1 MNAVIYTK
9 LILILFSSNF
19 LYINNATMWN
29 YQLKFTCEKFYKK
42 GELKINCSYKNL
54 SHIPDLPFDTVYL
67 NLQHNLIIRIPNN
80 TFKHMTNLKV
90 LDLSFNRLQSMNDQ
104 TFNGLGNLMKLDLN
118 NNMISGGMSNKV
130 FESMKRLTDLDLSH
144 NGLTRINEKTF
155 LGLQN
160 LQNLRLNDNEL
171 HYNISNIPT
180 ESFKPL
186 ESVTWLSIQNN
197 NFARKIFPSYG
208 IVFPDKTISD
218 LAMLEIL
225 ELDVNT
231 GFGYDAILG
240 KGFSYLKHLYSLS
253 ACNCQTFI
261 LESDTFKYT
270 PNLTHVYF
278 NHCSPRV
285 YREKHEEF
293 SKLMKLKVLQLNGW
307 RSNDLDENELLAL
320 ISGLSNTT
328 IRILKMNYLFIS
340 FYSVPLSNL
349 LNNISVVLNKTPIQ
363 ELHFTNNLNVH
374 FNELDMPVKVP
385 PSLRTLNISD
395 NSLEALK
402 LNIKQVTSLHLED
415 NRLGNYLAN
424 NSLWIQNSKLEYVN
438 LSNNSIY
445 KLHTTIFIGQ
455 KYLRVIDLRF
465 NFLKDSNFDMSS
477 LVNLE
482 ILNLKNNKIKY
493 LSDQSRMELDKVF
506 KNNGNAKIDLSNNP
520 LQCSCFTLPFL
531 NWMRLSQKH
540 FINYTQ
546 FRCTFEN
553 GSFSKPNSFEEVLLN
568 LQRDCTNHLYLII
581 SVSFSVL
588 AFIAVLS
595 AAVIYRHRWKLRYLF
610 YTAKLKY
617 TSHRNMEENLNEYV
631 YDAFISYSENDCKFV
646 IGDCIKHLERNGNM
660 KLCIHHRDFI
670 PGEEITQNIIS
681 AIQNSRK
688 TICIISRSFLESY
701 YCMFEFNMARMES
714 VHSRNGKN
722 VLFLVFY
729 EKLLPEELPLILYEL
744 IQKQSY
750 IEYPNHEHGNVI
762 FWDKIKDAI
771 HA

>member
-1 MNAVIYTK
+1 MNAVIYTE

-19 LYINNATMWN
+19 LYINNATLWN
-29 YQLKFTCEKFYKK
+29 YQLNFTCEKYYKK
-42 GELKINCSYKNL
+42 GELEIDCSHKNL
-54 SHIPDLPFDTVYL
+54 THIPDLPLDTVYL
-67 NLQHNLIIRIPNN
+67 NLQHNLIIRIPNG
-80 TFKHMTNLKV
+80 TFVHMTYLKV
-90 LDLSFNRLQSMNDQ
+90 LDLSFNRLTSMNDK
-104 TFNGLGNLMKLDLN
+104 TFNGLGNLKNLKLN
-118 NNMISGGMSNKV
+118 NNKMTEMANKT
-130 FESMKRLTDLDLSH
+130 FQYMTCLTNLDLSF
-144 NGLTRINEKTF
+144 NTLVRISLKTF
-155 LGLQN
+155 VGLQN
-160 LQNLRLNDNEL
+160 LQNLHLNDNKL
-171 HYNISNIPT
+171 QYNISTFPT
-180 ESFKPL
+180 GSFKHF
-186 ESVTWLSIQNN
+186 ESLKRLSIQDN
-197 NFARKIFPSYG
+197 NFSPKIFNS
-208 IVFPDKTISD
+208 IIFPDKTISD
-218 LAMLEIL
+218 LTMLETL
-225 ELDVNT
+225 ELDVST
-231 GFGYDAILG
+231 GFGDKAVLG
-240 KGFSYLKHLYSLS
+240 NGFSYLKHLYSLN

-261 LESDTFKYT
+261 LESDTFKNT
-270 PNLTHVYF
+270 PNLEQVYF
-278 NHCSPRV
+278 NHCLLQV
-285 YREKHEEF
+285 YGHKHEEF
-293 SKLMKLKVLQLNGW
+293 SKLMKLKVLQLNEW
-307 RSNDLDENELLAL
+307 LSYSPDLDEHELLAL
-320 ISGLSNTT
+320 IFGLSNTT
-328 IRILKMNYLFIS
+328 IEILKMHYLFNS
-340 FYSVPLSNL
+340 FHSVSLSNI

-385 PSLRTLNISD
+385 PSLKTLNISD

-402 LNIKQVTSLHLED
+402 LDIKQVTSLNLED

-424 NSLWIQNSKLEYVN
+424 NSLLIQDSKLEYID
-438 LSNNSIY
+438 LSNNSIH

-455 KYLRVIDLRF
+455 KYLRIIDLRS
-465 NFLKDSNFDMSS
+465 NFLTDSNFEMSS
-477 LVNLE
+477 LENLH
-482 ILNLKNNKIKY
+482 ILDLKNNKIKY

-506 KNNGNAKIDLSNNP
+506 KNNGNAKIDFSNNL

-540 FINYTQ
+540 FINYKQ

-588 AFIAVLS
+588 ALIAVLS

-617 TSHRNMEENLNEYV
+617 TSHRNMEENLNVYV
-631 YDAFISYSENDCKFV
+631 NDAFISYSENDCKFV
-646 IGDCIKHLERNGNM
+646 IEECIKHLEENGNM
-660 KLCIHHRDFI
+660 KLCIHQRDFI

-714 VHSRNGKN
+714 IHSRNGKN

-729 EKLLPEELPLILYEL
+729 ERLLPEELPLVLYDL

-750 IEYPNHEHGNVI
+750 IEYPNDEHGNVI

-771 HA
+771 HT

>member
-1 MNAVIYTK
+1 MV
-9 LILILFSSNF
+9 
-19 LYINNATMWN
+19 
-29 YQLKFTCEKFYKK
+29 
-42 GELKINCSYKNL
+42 
-54 SHIPDLPFDTVYL
+54 
-67 NLQHNLIIRIPNN
+67 
-80 TFKHMTNLKV
+80 
-90 LDLSFNRLQSMNDQ
+90 
-104 TFNGLGNLMKLDLN
+104 
-118 NNMISGGMSNKV
+118 
-130 FESMKRLTDLDLSH
+130 
-144 NGLTRINEKTF
+144 
-155 LGLQN
+155 
-160 LQNLRLNDNEL
+160 
-171 HYNISNIPT
+171 
-180 ESFKPL
+180 
-186 ESVTWLSIQNN
+186 
-197 NFARKIFPSYG
+197 
-208 IVFPDKTISD
+208 
-218 LAMLEIL
+218 EIL
-225 ELDVNT
+225 ELDVST
-231 GFGYDAILG
+231 GFSDKAVLG
-240 KGFSYLKHLYSLS
+240 NGFSYLKHLYSLN

-261 LESDTFKYT
+261 LESDTFKNT
-270 PNLTHVYF
+270 PNLTQVYF

-285 YREKHEEF
+285 YSEKHEEF

-307 RSNDLDENELLAL
+307 LSYTPDLDEDELLAL
-320 ISGLSNTT
+320 IAGLSNTT
-328 IRILKMNYLFIS
+328 IEILKMHYLFNS
-340 FYSVPLSNL
+340 FYSVSLSNI
-349 LNNISVVLNKTPIQ
+349 LNNISVVLNKTLIQ

-438 LSNNSIY
+438 LSNNSSY

-465 NFLKDSNFDMSS
+465 NILIDSNFDMSS
-477 LVNLE
+477 LVNLH
-482 ILNLKNNKIKY
+482 ILDLKNNKIKY

-595 AAVIYRHRWKLRYLF
+595 AVIYRHRWKLRYLF

-660 KLCIHHRDFI
+660 KLCIHQRDFI

-701 YCMFEFNMARMES
+701 YCMFEFNMTRMES

-729 EKLLPEELPLILYEL
+729 EKLLPEELPLVLYEL

-750 IEYPNHEHGNVI
+750 SEYPNDEHGNVI
-762 FWDKIKDAI
+762 FWDKLKMPL
-771 HA
+771 HTFRPRGYH